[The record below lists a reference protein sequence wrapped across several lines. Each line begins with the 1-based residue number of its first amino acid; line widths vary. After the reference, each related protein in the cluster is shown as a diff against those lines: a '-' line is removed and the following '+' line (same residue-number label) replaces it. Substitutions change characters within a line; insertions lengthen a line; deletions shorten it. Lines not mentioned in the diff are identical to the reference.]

1 MLYCQ
6 PNDFYSDMRYVSDNN
21 SGFIKKIT
29 VSEYKIP
36 DDVDNIDPIPYLIK
50 MVFNEPQTSETNRIF
65 ALRTFGTYNSL
76 EVKETDRTM
85 QVYFATVSD
94 GCLHISNPCTSYIIF
109 EDGEMYYTISDEYGD
124 EYWFTLKD
132 IAEDTYENP
141 YSLYSYVTFDEDVFK
156 PKNLMAKIPFNL
168 LQHLVKPK

>member
-21 SGFIKKIT
+21 SSFIKKLD
-29 VSEYKIP
+29 VSEYKVP
-36 DDVDNIDPIPYLIK
+36 DDIDNIDPIPYLIK

-76 EVKETDRTM
+76 KVKETDRIM
-85 QVYFATVSD
+85 QVYFATVSS
-94 GCLHISNPCTSYIIF
+94 GSLHISHPSTSDIIF
-109 EDGEMYYTISDEYGD
+109 EDGVMYYSFFDEYAD

-132 IAEDTYENP
+132 IAEDGYKNP
-141 YSLYSYVTFDEDVFK
+141 YSMNAYVRFDVNVFK
-156 PKNLMAKIPFNL
+156 PDNLMAKIPFNL
-168 LQHLVKPK
+168 LQHLV